1 MILFTIAFILICV
14 IMWLTLIF
22 IIRLFL

>member
-1 MILFTIAFILICV
+1 MILFTIAFLFICV